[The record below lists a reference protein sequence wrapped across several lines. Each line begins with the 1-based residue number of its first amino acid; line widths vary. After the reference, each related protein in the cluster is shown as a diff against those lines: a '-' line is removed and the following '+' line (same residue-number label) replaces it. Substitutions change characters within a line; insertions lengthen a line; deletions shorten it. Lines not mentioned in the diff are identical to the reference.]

1 MAFSSTTILNQ
12 LGGRKFIAM
21 TGANSFRKGNNF
33 LMFKIPHAK
42 NKIKYVKIT
51 LNQMDT
57 YDIEFLKMK
66 GELVNKEENIYAS
79 DLQSS
84 FTRNTGLDTHL

>member
-1 MAFSSTTILNQ
+1 M
-12 LGGRKFIAM
+12 RKL
-21 TGANSFRKGNNF
+21 TKTEQ
-33 LMFKIPHAK
+33 